1 VVAIAGIVGWIGLL
15 IPHVARRLTGAD
27 ARRALPAAIFLGGI
41 FVLLCDDLS
50 RTLLAGEIPL
60 GILASFFG
68 ALLFMA
74 MMLSK
79 NIRVQR

>member
-1 VVAIAGIVGWIGLL
+1 VGWIGLL

-27 ARRALPAAIFLGGI
+27 ARRALPASILLGGI
-41 FVLLCDDLS
+41 FAVVCDDLA
-50 RTLLAGEIPL
+50 RTLLAGEVPL

-68 ALLFMA
+68 AILFMA

>member
-1 VVAIAGIVGWIGLL
+1 
-15 IPHVARRLTGAD
+15 
-27 ARRALPAAIFLGGI
+27 
-41 FVLLCDDLS
+41 LCDDLS